1 MCALP
6 FICDVILAFSLIT
19 QVACSHLAYI
29 YIYIY
34 IYIFCSTLQLIE
46 YFSNGAQLIFN
57 FLILLLIFY
66 LFIYLFYFF
75 TLDFPQGIHNYLA
88 IKLKSLVG
96 VCWVGMAIQI
106 RPADTRP
113 GPILMGRILPDPI
126 KNRVGYGFFLKN
138 PKRVR
143 IGSGFY

>member
-19 QVACSHLAYI
+19 QVAFSHLANI

-34 IYIFCSTLQLIE
+34 ILLHPSTHWIFFEWSLVDLQFFDPFVDF
-46 YFSNGAQLIFN
+46 YF
-57 FLILLLIFY
+57 ILF
-66 LFIYLFYFF
+66 FF

-96 VCWVGMAIQI
+96 VCWGNICVGGMSMK
-106 RPADTRP
+106 DTRS
-113 GPILMGRILPDPI
+113 LMELIDNLSMWVPQQAPNLRD
-126 KNRVGYGFFLKN
+126 N
-138 PKRVR
+138 
-143 IGSGFY
+143 